1 MSEERSEGVTGA
13 DMAEAFLR
21 TVTHD
26 LTSEGTPAP
35 PDWSSMFAVLIQG
48 PAFVPADF
56 ESNVPG
62 QSVNERAWAYVEPY
76 VKAYRRLN
84 FGSRRLFIT
93 ERGRLGTSSQYVF
106 LQSLALLLL
115 PPLVLFPF
123 SKLSCP
129 DYIKSLTVSGTEI
142 VDRIFT

>member
-1 MSEERSEGVTGA
+1 MREERSEGVTGA

-62 QSVNERAWAYVEPY
+62 KVSTSGLGLTSNHML
-76 VKAYRRLN
+76 RLIGGSTLVLGG
-84 FGSRRLFIT
+84 FLSRREAGWGPRHSTYSFSLLHSFCFLHLYSF
-93 ERGRLGTSSQYVF
+93 RSQSF
-106 LQSLALLLL
+106 HA
-115 PPLVLFPF
+115 
-123 SKLSCP
+123 
-129 DYIKSLTVSGTEI
+129 
-142 VDRIFT
+142 RIILKV